1 MLKDYFCMAFRNVRR
16 GKSRSFLTALAIAIG
31 IAAVVL
37 LTAIGESGKALIHD
51 GLESMGIRGIMVF
64 SGDTAPLTV
73 TDGERLCAR
82 IPEVSSFMPFETC
95 ISACSV
101 YGNRSET
108 CILLGVDQQLD
119 QYMSMELLHGRLF
132 TAAECSNGSP
142 VCVVGADFARKLF
155 GRENIVGKRI
165 ALTVDNVAEEYQVVG
180 VVHSTLN
187 RLSGMLGFQIP
198 SFLYVP
204 YSAVTTDGV
213 VSQLAVQIDGKDL
226 DTTVEKIQALL
237 RRTHHR
243 GSGFQVENLSGYMEE
258 FDTILTLVTR
268 VLSATAAISLF
279 VAGIGIMNAMLATV
293 SDRRSEIGICK
304 AIGASSWQI
313 ALTFL
318 LETLIVTGFGGGLG
332 LGIGL
337 LVAGIAFSS
346 IGIPLTFNVYSIL
359 LPCVVTL
366 IVGLVFGILPAV
378 SAARLQ
384 PIVAIRKE

>member
-1 MLKDYFCMAFRNVRR
+1 MLNDYLCMASRNVRR

-37 LTAIGESGKALIHD
+37 LTAIGESGKTLIHD

-64 SGDTAPLTV
+64 SGDTATLTV

-95 ISACSV
+95 FSACSV

-108 CILLGVDQQLD
+108 CILLGVDHQMD

-132 TAAECSNGSP
+132 TAAECSNGSS
-142 VCVVGADFARKLF
+142 VCVVGADFARELF
-155 GRENIVGKRI
+155 GRENIVGKHI
-165 ALTVDNVAEEYQVVG
+165 ALTIDNIEEEYLVIG

-204 YSAVTTDGV
+204 YSTVTTDGV
-213 VSQLAVQIDGKDL
+213 ISQLAVQIDGNEL
-226 DTTVEKIQALL
+226 NTTVEKIQALL

-243 GSGFQVENLSGYMEE
+243 GSGFQVENLSGYIEE

-318 LETLIVTGFGGGLG
+318 LETLIVTAFGGGLG

-346 IGIPLTFNVYSIL
+346 IGIPLTFNVDSIL
-359 LPCVVTL
+359 VPCVIAL
-366 IVGLVFGILPAV
+366 IVGLVFGIFPAV